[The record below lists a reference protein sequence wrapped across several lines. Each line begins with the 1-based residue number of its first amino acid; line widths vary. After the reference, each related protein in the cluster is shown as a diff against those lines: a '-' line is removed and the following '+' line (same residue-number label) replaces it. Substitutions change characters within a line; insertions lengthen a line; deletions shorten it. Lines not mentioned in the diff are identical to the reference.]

1 MKGSKMSKSPKAPKA
16 PKEIAQVSS
25 VIVTAYQNIT
35 ADTLNLNEAGLDFLL
50 LVGQEMATGRVS
62 GREYRASLEQAKVN
76 PLVAVKPAHAEIIP
90 TACEILSKLGRE
102 NVTVAKLLSLSTRVK
117 RSGTEISSNETIEA
131 LDERTPTIKEI
142 SDSKKSDSDE
152 ETVEIAVPT
161 LDALII
167 GFVAELKKLSKGEKI
182 KSLQF
187 DALTTPAL
195 EEMKVILGTISKN
208 GIAK

>member
-1 MKGSKMSKSPKAPKA
+1 MKGSKMSKTPKAPKSTPA
-16 PKEIAQVSS
+16 NVSS
-25 VIVTAYQNIT
+25 VIVSAYQNIT
-35 ADTLNLNEAGLDFLL
+35 SQTLDLNSAGLDFIE
-50 LVGQEMATGRVS
+50 LVGQEISAGRITA
-62 GREYRASLEQAKVN
+62 REYRASLEQAKVN

-131 LDERTPTIKEI
+131 LEKRTPTIKEI
-142 SDSKKSDSDE
+142 SDSKKSDSSD
-152 ETVEIAVPT
+152 ETVTIAVPT

-167 GFVAELKKLSKGEKI
+167 GFVTELKKLSKGEKI
-182 KSLQF
+182 KALQF

-208 GIAK
+208 GIAKK

>member
-131 LDERTPTIKEI
+131 LDERTPSIKEI
-142 SDSKKSDSDE
+142 
-152 ETVEIAVPT
+152 
-161 LDALII
+161 L
-167 GFVAELKKLSKGEKI
+167 
-182 KSLQF
+182 LQ
-187 DALTTPAL
+187 
-195 EEMKVILGTISKN
+195 GTN
-208 GIAK
+208 VC